1 MSARENIASNIEK
14 QLLNMTDPAL
24 GSVSRVF
31 FDVQKLAITQ
41 FPAVLI
47 TTADEARE
55 DLATDIRRGVIR
67 YNLRC
72 YVRGT
77 QVDTLRNELVERI
90 EETLELSRDRDITL
104 SATNIHNVTT
114 RVAGVEVVEREL
126 PLGEVVVNVDVIYH
140 YKKGV
145 L

>member
-1 MSARENIASNIEK
+1 MSAREDIAKNIQA
-14 QLLNMTDPAL
+14 QLQNMTDPAV
-24 GSVSRVF
+24 GSVSREF

-47 TTADEARE
+47 TTAEETRE
-55 DLATDIRRGVIR
+55 DITMDERQGTIR

-77 QVDTLRNELVERI
+77 QIDTLRNEIVERI
-90 EETLELSRDRDITL
+90 EETLEVSRNRDITFA
-104 SATNIHNVTT
+104 ATNIHHVTT

-126 PLGEVVVNVDVIYH
+126 PLGEVVVQVDVTYR